1 MLRATLTLLAGGAL
15 AQAVP
20 LLLWPLIAR
29 LFTPSAMGVYTAF
42 STVAA
47 TVAVVACARY
57 EYALPMAR
65 DELQAAHL
73 LALCL
78 RVALGVVAVSIPL
91 AWGLARWA
99 HLPLAA
105 WLPVTVAASGL
116 LSLFMM
122 WSNRADRFRALAAS
136 RVVQYGGAAALQLL
150 LGALLWRGKASGT
163 NNAWVLTLGPVL
175 AMGLA
180 TLPLLGPAPQGG
192 WRAVFRSG
200 QGLREVA
207 RRYRDFPLLNTPHAF
222 LGTLQDA
229 LAAALLI
236 AWSGNAAA
244 GFWGLA
250 LRYLKAPATLVGT
263 AVSQAL
269 YPKLT
274 QSDAAQAQRAVRE
287 VMVILGALACAL
299 MAVLLV
305 AGPWLFERVFGA
317 PWRTAG
323 ELARALAPYIAVHFV
338 AAPLAVV
345 TMAWQAQR
353 WAFRLA
359 VIGQIV
365 FLACLAWG
373 LWTGGAEHGLLRGA
387 WAVSGGMVLYFGYY
401 FWRLARWK
409 AIPPSVTQKAA
420 S

>member
-15 AQAVP
+15 AQAIP
-20 LLLWPLIAR
+20 LLLGPFIAR
-29 LFTPSAMGVYTAF
+29 LFTPEAMGVYTVF

-47 TVAVVACARY
+47 SVAVVACARY

-65 DELQAAHL
+65 DDALAARL

-78 RVALGVVAVSIPL
+78 RVALAVVVLSVPL

-99 HLPLAA
+99 HLPLAV
-105 WLPVTVAASGL
+105 WLPFTVAASGL

-122 WSNRADRFRALAAS
+122 WSNRADRFRALAVS
-136 RVVQYGGAAALQLL
+136 RVVQYGGTAALQLL
-150 LGALLWRGKASGT
+150 LGVLLWRGAAGGSDKAW
-163 NNAWVLTLGPVL
+163 ALALGPAL

-180 TLPLLGPAPQGG
+180 VLPLLGPAPRGG
-192 WRAVFRSG
+192 WRAVLTSG

-229 LAAALLI
+229 LAAAMLI
-236 AWSGNAAA
+236 AWTGNASA

-274 QSDAAQAQRAVRE
+274 QASPAEAQRAVRE
-287 VMVILGALACAL
+287 VMAILGALGCAL

-305 AGPWLFERVFGA
+305 AGPWLFERVFGT

-359 VIGQIV
+359 IVGQIV

-373 LWTGGAEHGLLRGA
+373 LWSGGAAHGLLRGA
-387 WAVSGGMVLYFGYY
+387 WAVSAGMVLYFGYY
-401 FWRLARWK
+401 FMKLASWDFKR
-409 AIPPSVTQKAA
+409 Q
-420 S
+420 